1 MRALTAILAIL
12 TLMIAAGMMTAR
24 GQALLGLRPPPS
36 APSVTVIKDP
46 PPAPPVHQAVPSRP
60 PATPASRPAPA
71 SAPPAH
77 AAPATPA
84 QTGIAQISRIAN
96 ILLNLPQVLSQTQ
109 VHPAPDHRPP
119 DEP

>member
-1 MRALTAILAIL
+1 MRTLTAVLAIL

-24 GQALLGLRPPPS
+24 GQALLGLRPSPS

-46 PPAPPVHQAVPSRP
+46 PPAPPARQAVPSRP
-60 PATPASRPAPA
+60 PSRPAPA
-71 SAPPAH
+71 AH
-77 AAPATPA
+77 AAPPTPA

-109 VHPAPDHRPP
+109 VNPAPRK